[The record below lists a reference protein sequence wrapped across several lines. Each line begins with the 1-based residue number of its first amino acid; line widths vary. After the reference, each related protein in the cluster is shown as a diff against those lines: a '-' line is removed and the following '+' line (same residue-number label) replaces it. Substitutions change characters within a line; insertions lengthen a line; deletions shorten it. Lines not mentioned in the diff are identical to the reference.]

1 MSKKIGVYYLHH
13 ERGYDGLIAEFFVK
27 HDDRIY
33 DYEAYGRAYGL
44 PDYFEQC
51 PYVKAFIKMHPD
63 YRYVGDAG
71 QYLSG
76 DNAGK
81 FDMDLSNWKLVDTPN
96 IDKKMEREY
105 KKTQRIVE

>member
-51 PYVKAFIKMHPD
+51 PYVKTFLETHTD
-63 YRYVGDAG
+63 YRYVGDIG
-71 QYLSG
+71 QNLYG
-76 DNAGK
+76 DKKGQ
-81 FDMDLSNWKLVDTPN
+81 FDIDLSNWKLVDTPN
-96 IDKKMEREY
+96 VDKEMIKNIKMEW
-105 KKTQRIVE
+105 